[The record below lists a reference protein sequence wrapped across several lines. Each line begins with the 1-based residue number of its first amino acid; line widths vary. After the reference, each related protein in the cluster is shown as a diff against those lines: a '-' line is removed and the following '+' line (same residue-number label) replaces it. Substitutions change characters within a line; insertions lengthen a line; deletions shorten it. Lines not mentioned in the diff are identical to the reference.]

1 MLRLWLA
8 CFILVSCI
16 FFSYSKSNKPNL
28 VMGTTISAFSPNS
41 DQCHEFVLDVF
52 VDVDKRI
59 SEWKSSSPISKLN
72 EFGYLEFKTKNEFL
86 KDSLKASF
94 EIAEMTDGA
103 FDPTWAA
110 LWGLWDF
117 ESEKIPSDESL
128 QSALDLIDW
137 KHVELNNNHC
147 KFLKPGMKIGLG
159 AIGKGIALDKCK
171 EVLHSNNIE
180 NYIIVAGGQ
189 VLVSGLNNGKKWRVG
204 IRKPDGLRNELAYV
218 LDLTNTCIS
227 TSGDY
232 EKYFEKDGIRYHH
245 IINPK
250 TGMPARGTKS
260 VTVITPNATLADAL
274 STAFFVMGPA
284 ESIKFANRFPNL
296 DVIIIDNDLKHHL
309 SNGVEKNIFLKL
321 ED

>member
-1 MLRLWLA
+1 
-8 CFILVSCI
+8 
-16 FFSYSKSNKPNL
+16 
-28 VMGTTISAFSPNS
+28 
-41 DQCHEFVLDVF
+41 
-52 VDVDKRI
+52 
-59 SEWKSSSPISKLN
+59 
-72 EFGYLEFKTKNEFL
+72 
-86 KDSLKASF
+86 
-94 EIAEMTDGA
+94 MTDGA

-137 KHVELNNNHC
+137 KHVELNDNHC
-147 KFLKPGMKIGLG
+147 KLLKPGMKIGLG

-171 EVLHSNNIE
+171 DVLHSNKID

-296 DVIIIDNDLKHHL
+296 DVIIIDSYLKHHL

>member
-1 MLRLWLA
+1 MLRLWLT
-8 CFILVSCI
+8 CFVLVSCI
-16 FFSYSKSNKPNL
+16 FFSYSKSNKPKI

-41 DQCHEFVLDVF
+41 YECYEYVFDVF
-52 VDVDKRI
+52 VDVVRRI
-59 SEWKSSSPISKLN
+59 SEWKSFSPISKLN
-72 EFGYLEFKTKNEFL
+72 ESGYINFKREHGFL

-117 ESEKIPSDESL
+117 DSQIMPSNESI
-128 QSALDLIDW
+128 QSALNLIDW
-137 KHVELNNNHC
+137 RSVELNENHC

-171 EVLHSNNIE
+171 DVLHSKKID

-204 IRKPDGLRNELAYV
+204 IRKPDGLINELAYV

-284 ESIKFANRFPNL
+284 ESIDFANRFPNL
-296 DVIIIDNDLKHHL
+296 DVIIIDSNLKHHL